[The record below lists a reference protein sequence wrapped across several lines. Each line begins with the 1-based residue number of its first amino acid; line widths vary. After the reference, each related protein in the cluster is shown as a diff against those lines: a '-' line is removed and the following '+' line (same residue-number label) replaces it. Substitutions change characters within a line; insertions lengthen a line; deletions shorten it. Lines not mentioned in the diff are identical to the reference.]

1 MKTFVFI
8 NVSFY
13 LDSSAIGEG
22 ECEKCSNLRSI
33 LFFCQLQLF
42 HHQHP
47 HQASVTAE
55 MWEEFK
61 FAINP
66 FAGDTKPNPAV
77 TAEQNALSRASS
89 KMMSK
94 VLCHLIPRKYYNCES
109 NRLNPHC
116 KPFQLVQLDNDM
128 DFNIEQNEKLRGTVE
143 G

>member
-42 HHQHP
+42 H

-94 VLCHLIPRKYYNCES
+94 VLCHLIP
-109 NRLNPHC
+109 
-116 KPFQLVQLDNDM
+116 
-128 DFNIEQNEKLRGTVE
+128 
-143 G
+143 